1 MIDLKNELSNNKIN
15 ESEFADRKRRNDVN
29 KFLNSYF
36 RFIAVFILI
45 VFLWVAIRFVI
56 KPRFEDAIVLSNN
69 ALKQKKTE
77 FLSEYKKM
85 ENYKKVIAEFSEID
99 PNKISKI
106 SKIVP
111 DQYSRDDLFTEI
123 TYFLMKNNFKI
134 QSITIV
140 DPLVGTGSTGASVE
154 SSGSGA
160 SSERRTGA
168 VDSETTNTPAHTDYL
183 KTLSPE
189 TGVWLVSL
197 QLSEINY
204 LALKSLLSVLEN
216 NLKLIDI
223 FSINFQPTAS
233 SVDLSFFTYYYK
245 K

>member
-1 MIDLKNELSNNKIN
+1 MIDLKNELSNNKMN
-15 ESEFADRKRRNDVN
+15 EAEFADRKRRNTVN

-36 RFIAVFILI
+36 RFIAVFILV
-45 VFLWVAIRFVI
+45 VFLWAAIRFMI

-85 ENYKKVIAEFSEID
+85 ENYKNIIAEFSEID
-99 PNKISKI
+99 PIKISKI

-111 DQYSRDDLFTEI
+111 EQYSRDDLFTEI

-134 QSITIV
+134 QSITIA
-140 DPLVGTGSTGASVE
+140 DPLAGVGSTGASVE

-160 SSERRTGA
+160 SSERRANA
-168 VDSETTNTPAHTDYL
+168 VDSEAINTPVHTNYL

-189 TGVWLVSL
+189 TGVWLVNL
-197 QLSEINY
+197 QLIEIDY
-204 LALKSLLSVLEN
+204 PALKSLLSVLEN

-223 FSINFQPTAS
+223 FSINFQPTTR